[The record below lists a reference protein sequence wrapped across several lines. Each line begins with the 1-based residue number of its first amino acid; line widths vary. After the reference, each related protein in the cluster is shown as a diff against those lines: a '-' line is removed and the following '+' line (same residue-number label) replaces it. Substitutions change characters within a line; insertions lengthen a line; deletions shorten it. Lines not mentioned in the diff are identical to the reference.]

1 MADRNRRRRAS
12 KTLLGRGIALAAVAV
27 CHFAAIA
34 AIAGFGWP
42 ARPEADNRPMMVAV
56 LVPAAIPQPVIAAPM
71 PPPRAEASSRP
82 APISTPQ
89 PTPRAHAKARPASRR
104 PAPPPPPRKTVPPAA
119 SASARSASEPEP
131 PRPGEPEPNLEPA
144 PPQIALQAP
153 AEIEASMVAPV
164 EPSTS
169 PASFDAAYLANP
181 PPRYPLAA
189 RRMGEQGTV
198 LLLVQ
203 VGESG
208 RVAGVAV
215 SRSSGSD
222 RLDRAA
228 LETVANWRFE
238 PARRGSIAVAAA
250 VEVPIVFRLEN

>member
-1 MADRNRRRRAS
+1 MADRNRRRRAW
-12 KTLLGRGIALAAVAV
+12 KTRLGRSAALAAVAV
-27 CHFAAIA
+27 CHLAAIA
-34 AIAGFGWP
+34 AIAGVGWR
-42 ARPEADNRPMMVAV
+42 ARPEADSRPMMIAV
-56 LVPAAIPQPVIAAPM
+56 LVPAAVPQPVVAAPM
-71 PPPRAEASSRP
+71 PPPRSEAPPRP
-82 APISTPQ
+82 APISAPQ
-89 PTPRAHAKARPASRR
+89 PAPRAPAEARPASLRT
-104 PAPPPPPRKTVPPAA
+104 PTLPPPHSTVPAADSASVRRGTEPLPPRQ
-119 SASARSASEPEP
+119 
-131 PRPGEPEPNLEPA
+131 GEPEPDPEQA

-153 AEIEASMVAPV
+153 AEIEASMVVPV
-164 EPSTS
+164 ESRTS
-169 PASFDAAYLANP
+169 AASSDAAYLANP

-208 RVAGVAV
+208 RVTGVAV
-215 SRSSGSD
+215 SHSSGSD

-228 LETVANWRFE
+228 LDTVANWRFE